1 MARETACG
9 EWFDTHELTAAQPTL
24 PFGTRFARDKRRYRK
39 IRDGSGNPVCCVAA
53 VALKARH
60 RCSGPARTSCSAGI
74 GIHCFVIDQRR
85 RLFGVWFDLVVWHYL
100 LPIDNVRRLFRTRS
114 RFIPTA
120 HQLLSSSES
129 ISAFPPRSG
138 CGASFKASLRIEVL
152 SFSHCQ
158 FLPLCRR
165 QITSTDHLDRI
176 RRILALV
183 VIASGTPALFFVLRR
198 IFAATTAITEHLDDD
213 DRSPIVVA

>member
-138 CGASFKASLRIEVL
+138 CGPLLRLHRASKFCL
-152 SFSHCQ
+152 SVTVSF
-158 FLPLCRR
+158 CRC
-165 QITSTDHLDRI
+165 
-176 RRILALV
+176 A
-183 VIASGTPALFFVLRR
+183 GN
-198 IFAATTAITEHLDDD
+198 
-213 DRSPIVVA
+213 RSPAPITWTGFAGSWLWWLSLLGRRRSSSF